1 MTTFADVGGRYPSGE
16 VIPVREFDKEGPRA
30 EGSPV
35 VWAGRE
41 DGPALVVVDPAGAA
55 RHGELPPTWDR
66 LADHFQ
72 VAWCRVPATKRSV
85 EDVEDV
91 FETLAER
98 RGTATLV
105 ASGHAC
111 ESAIAL
117 ARQFNDIVTSV
128 LLVDPP
134 ADAQTLAD
142 SDIEVRVVA
151 RSHPGPTDRVEAPMP
166 LGHPEVVAGLMTALA
181 GMA

>member
-1 MTTFADVGGRYPSGE
+1 M
-16 VIPVREFDKEGPRA
+16 REFDNEGPRS

-41 DGPALVVVDPAGAA
+41 DGPALVVVDPAGTA
-55 RHGELPPTWDR
+55 RHDELPPTWDR

-72 VAWCRVPATKRSV
+72 VAWCRVPASKRSL

-98 RGTATLV
+98 RAPANLV
-105 ASGHAC
+105 ASGTAC
-111 ESAIAL
+111 DSALAL
-117 ARQFNDIVTSV
+117 ARQFGDIVTSV

-134 ADAQTLAD
+134 EGGETLAD
-142 SDIEVRVVA
+142 SEIDPDIEVRVVA
-151 RSHPGPTDRVEAPMP
+151 RSHSGPTDRVEAPLP
-166 LGHPEVVAGLMTALA
+166 LGHPEVVAGLMNALA
-181 GMA
+181 GMK

>member
-1 MTTFADVGGRYPSGE
+1 M
-16 VIPVREFDKEGPRA
+16 
-30 EGSPV
+30 

-41 DGPALVVVDPAGAA
+41 DGPALVVVDPAGLA

-66 LADHFQ
+66 LAAHFQ
-72 VAWCRVPATKRSV
+72 IAWCRVPASKRSI

-98 RGTATLV
+98 RAAANLV
-105 ASGHAC
+105 ASGAAC
-111 ESAIAL
+111 DAALAL
-117 ARQFNDIVTSV
+117 AREYGDIVASV

-134 ADAQTLAD
+134 GDAHSLPD

-151 RSHPGPTDRVEAPMP
+151 RSHSGPADRVEAPIP
-166 LGHPEVVAGLMTALA
+166 LGHPEVVAGLVTALA
-181 GMA
+181 HLK

>member
-1 MTTFADVGGRYPSGE
+1 MTTFADVTGRYPHRE
-16 VIPVREFDKEGPRA
+16 VIPVREFDSKGPRS

-41 DGPALVVVDPAGAA
+41 SGPALVVVDPAGAA
-55 RHGELPPTWDR
+55 RHDELPATWDG
-66 LADHFQ
+66 LAAHFQ
-72 VAWCRVPATKRSV
+72 VAWCRIPASKRTI

-98 RGTATLV
+98 RAPANLV
-105 ASGHAC
+105 AAGQAC
-111 ESAIAL
+111 PAALAL
-117 ARQFNDIVTSV
+117 ARQFGDIVTSV

-134 ADAQTLAD
+134 EGGETLAE

-151 RSHPGPTDRVEAPMP
+151 RSHVGPSDRVEAPLP
-166 LGHPEVVAGLMTALA
+166 LGHPEVVAGLVTALA
-181 GMA
+181 GMT

>member
-1 MTTFADVGGRYPSGE
+1 VTTFADVNGRYPYRE

-41 DGPALVVVDPAGAA
+41 EGPALVVVDPTGAA
-55 RHGELPPTWDR
+55 RHDQLPATWER

-72 VAWCRVPATKRSV
+72 VAWCRIPASKRSV

-98 RGTATLV
+98 RATATLV
-105 ASGHAC
+105 ASGSAC
-111 ESAIAL
+111 DSALAL
-117 ARQFNDIVTSV
+117 ARQYGDIVTSV

-134 ADAQTLAD
+134 ADSQALAD

-151 RSHPGPTDRVEAPMP
+151 RSHPGPTDRVEPPMP
-166 LGHPEVVAGLMTALA
+166 LGHPEVVEGLTTALA
-181 GMA
+181 SMG

>member
-1 MTTFADVGGRYPSGE
+1 M
-16 VIPVREFDKEGPRA
+16 REFDKEGPRA
-30 EGSPV
+30 EGAPV

-41 DGPALVVVDPAGAA
+41 SGPALVVVDPAGAA
-55 RHGELPPTWDR
+55 RHDELPPTWDR

-72 VAWCRVPATKRSV
+72 VAWCRIPASKRTI

-98 RGTATLV
+98 RAPATLV
-105 ASGHAC
+105 ASGQAC
-111 ESAIAL
+111 ESALAL
-117 ARQFNDIVTSV
+117 AGQFSDAVTSV

-134 ADAQTLAD
+134 AGSETLAD

-151 RSHPGPTDRVEAPMP
+151 RSHPGPTDRIDAPLP

-181 GMA
+181 GMK

>member
-1 MTTFADVGGRYPSGE
+1 M
-16 VIPVREFDKEGPRA
+16 REFDKEGPRA

-41 DGPALVVVDPAGAA
+41 DGPALVVIDPAGTA
-55 RHGELPPTWDR
+55 RHDELPPTWDR

-72 VAWCRVPATKRSV
+72 VAWCRVPAGRRSV

-98 RGTATLV
+98 RATANLV
-105 ASGHAC
+105 ASGQAC
-111 ESAIAL
+111 DSAMAL
-117 ARQFNDIVTSV
+117 ARQYSDIVTSV

-134 ADAQTLAD
+134 DDGDPPADT
-142 SDIEVRVVA
+142 DIEVRVVA
-151 RSHPGPTDRVEAPMP
+151 RSHPGPTDRVEPPLP
-166 LGHPEVVAGLMTALA
+166 LGHPEVVAGLMTALSSM
-181 GMA
+181 G

>member
-1 MTTFADVGGRYPSGE
+1 MTTFADGDGRYPSDE
-16 VIPVREFDKEGPRA
+16 VIPVREFDKDGPRS

-55 RHGELPPTWDR
+55 RHDELPPTWDR

-72 VAWCRVPATKRSV
+72 VAWCRVPASKRSI
-85 EDVEDV
+85 EDLEDV

-98 RGTATLV
+98 RAPATLV
-105 ASGHAC
+105 ASGPAC
-111 ESAIAL
+111 DSALAL
-117 ARQFNDIVTSV
+117 ARQFGDIVTSV

-134 ADAQTLAD
+134 EDGETLAD
-142 SDIEVRVVA
+142 SDIEVQVVA
-151 RSHPGPTDRVEAPMP
+151 RSHPGPTDRVEPPLP
-166 LGHPEVVAGLMTALA
+166 LGHPEVVAGLTTALA
-181 GMA
+181 DMK